1 MRYSLFATPLLAV
14 LLSVPAHASLP
25 EPVQAMIDAA
35 LESGDPATVR
45 AVISIARQT
54 NPDDAEELDAALAAF
69 NEEQARLAKA
79 EELATEAAPLAVVEE
94 QGLLDNWKGTG
105 QLGAFRSTGN
115 SSNSGISAGLEL
127 TRNTDSWRHKLTAQ
141 ADFQRSNGVTTREQF
156 LFGYEP
162 HFELSDAFYVYG
174 LGQYERDRFQ
184 GFSARYAAS
193 GGFGYRVFDSESMT
207 LNLQGG
213 PAWRRTEFTDG
224 TSERDLSGFLSAD
237 FDWQILET
245 LKFTQD
251 VRAFLQSD
259 NSTISSNT
267 GIQTR
272 FAENFSLGLSY
283 SVEIDTDP
291 PVGAVKTDTLSRV
304 TLIYDF

>member
-14 LLSVPAHASLP
+14 LLSVPAHAELP

-54 NPDDAEELDAALAAF
+54 NPDDAEELDAMLAAF
-69 NEEQARLAKA
+69 NEEQAPLAKA
-79 EELATEAAPLAVVEE
+79 EEPATQAAPLAVVEE
-94 QGLLDNWKGTG
+94 QGFFDNWKGTG
-105 QLGAFRSTGN
+105 QMGAFRSTGN